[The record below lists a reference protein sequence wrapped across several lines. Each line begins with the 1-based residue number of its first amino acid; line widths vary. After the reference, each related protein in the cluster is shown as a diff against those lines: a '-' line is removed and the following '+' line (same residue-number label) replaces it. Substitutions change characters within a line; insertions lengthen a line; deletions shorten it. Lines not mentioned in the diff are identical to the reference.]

1 MAYGIL
7 LIDKDREHANALGMY
22 LERQQFDIYKACSH
36 EELAPFL
43 DAMTPEILIA
53 DPYLTDPPIIDL
65 LKKIK
70 RTSPEIQIII
80 NVEPRYFDSVMD
92 TLQDEAVYF
101 LSKPIRS
108 LALDLS
114 LKRAAEWLELNK
126 KLNTYKSRLT
136 KLETAQNL
144 YRQLFDE
151 VPCYISVQD
160 REFRLTATNKLFKK
174 DFGSQI
180 GSYCYEVY
188 KHRTSPCRDCPVAA
202 TFEDGKLHHTEE
214 IVTSKSGKQYN
225 VLTLTAPIRN
235 SEGKITQVI
244 EMSTNITQIRQLQD
258 HLTSLGLM
266 IGSMS
271 HGVKGMLTAMDGGIY
286 QLETGLAKNDQ
297 TRIGPAFDVVKQIS
311 GRIRKMVLEILY
323 YAKSRE
329 LKYESISIESLSG
342 AAVDA
347 VKAAADKNGIRF
359 DVDIP
364 SDLGTVEVD
373 PSWVQATLVNFLE
386 NAVDACVYNGSDGD
400 HYVKFSVH
408 EKEPDSICFVVE
420 DNGLGMDRETKNKMF
435 TLFFTSKG
443 SQGTG
448 LGLFIANQV
457 IRQHGGSIEVESEPS
472 KGSRFLIY
480 LPRRGPE
487 KTGITDVPERDKTD
501 LNYDE

>member
-7 LIDKDREHANALGMY
+7 LVDKDRDHANALEMY
-22 LERQQFDIYKACSH
+22 LERQQYDIFKACSCD
-36 EELAPFL
+36 ELIPFL
-43 DAMTPEILIA
+43 ENMTPEILIA
-53 DPYLTDPPIIDL
+53 DPYLCDPPIIDL

-70 RTSPEIQIII
+70 QANPEIQIII
-80 NVEPRYFDSVMD
+80 NVEPKYFDRVMEK
-92 TLQDEAVYF
+92 LQDEAVYF

-114 LKRAAEWLELNK
+114 LQRATEWLKLNK
-126 KLNTYKSRLT
+126 QLVKYKKKVEKLQN
-136 KLETAQNL
+136 AQNL

-180 GSYCYEVY
+180 GSYCYETY
-188 KHRTSPCRDCPVAA
+188 KHRASPCQECPVDA
-202 TFEDGKLHHTEE
+202 TFKDGLLHHTEE

-297 TRIGPAFDVVKQIS
+297 NRIGPAFEVVKQMA

-329 LKYESISIESLSG
+329 LKYESISIESLAE

-347 VKAAADKNGIRF
+347 VKAATDKNGVRF
-359 DVDIP
+359 DIDIP
-364 SDLGTVEVD
+364 DDIGDIEVD

-386 NAVDACVYNGSDGD
+386 NAVDACVYNRSDSEN
-400 HYVKFSVH
+400 YVKFNIY

-420 DNGLGMDRETKNKMF
+420 DNGLGMDRETKEKMF

-457 IRQHGGSIEVESEPS
+457 VRQHGGTIEVESEPL
-472 KGSRFLIY
+472 KGSRFLIS
-480 LPRRGPE
+480 LPRNCPE
-487 KTGITDVPERDKTD
+487 IPNTMDVPEREKSD
-501 LNYDE
+501 LEGFD